1 MNYAL
6 CIKIK
11 PMKKVILSIM
21 TLLMAIPAIVAK
33 DELPPRE
40 ETLKTLIK
48 VNDLYMRKHP
58 DPLLGI
64 PYYSR
69 KKVYEANYWTR
80 SI

>member
-1 MNYAL
+1 
-6 CIKIK
+6 
-11 PMKKVILSIM
+11 MKKVILGLL
-21 TLLMAIPAIVAK
+21 TLLMIVPAIEAK
-33 DELPPRE
+33 EELPPRE

-69 KKVYEANYWTR
+69 KKVYEANIWTR
-80 SI
+80 SIYFEV

>member
-1 MNYAL
+1 
-6 CIKIK
+6 
-11 PMKKVILSIM
+11 MKKVILSI
-21 TLLMAIPAIVAK
+21 LAVLMAVPAIMAK
-33 DELPPRE
+33 DELPPRQ

-69 KKVYEANYWTR
+69 KKV
-80 SI
+80 